1 VTIYSAETLD
11 LSRLAAPSLVD
22 TNFEKI
28 RAAQVAEFIRVWTLA
43 RQADPSLPAYDVQML
58 ETDLPIV
65 EAEAFSYGIM
75 NFCQQVNDSADALR
89 LAKAVGGDLEH
100 LAATYHST
108 QRKVTIPANADTGAA
123 AVYESDD
130 ELRSRAQLAPEAL
143 ADLGL
148 TPGGYMY
155 KVRTAFTDKVK
166 DVRPIRRG
174 GGMVELRVLGRPET
188 GDLVAVKNPDGSTT
202 YTVDGRVSDGTVPE
216 TVVGDIIGAFNPE
229 DASQST
235 DILTV
240 YSSLVLPYTVDLTL
254 VMRSGPDPEAVKG
267 VAAPYIQALADSLH
281 RIKSPVFMEAF
292 SSAAHVGPVS
302 TVRVNFPSS
311 DMPAVPEATPFMT
324 QFTLRTEVLS

>member
-1 VTIYSAETLD
+1 MTIYSAETLD

-43 RQADPSLPAYDVQML
+43 RQVDPSLPAYDVQML

-65 EAEAFSYGIM
+65 EAEAFSYSIM
-75 NFCQQVNDSADALR
+75 TFCQQVNDSADALR

-100 LAATYHST
+100 LAATYHRT
-108 QRKVTIPANADTGAA
+108 QRKITIPANPDAGTP
-123 AVYESDD
+123 AVYESDS
-130 ELRSRAQLAPEAL
+130 ELRSRAQLEPEAL
-143 ADLGL
+143 ADMGL

-155 KVRTAFTDKVK
+155 KVRTAFADKVK

-174 GGMVELRVLGRPET
+174 GGALELRVLGRPEP
-188 GDLVAVKNPDGSTT
+188 GDLLSVKNPDGSTT
-202 YTVDGRVSDGTVPE
+202 YTVNGRVSSGMVPE

-240 YSSLVLPYTVDLTL
+240 FSASIQTYVVDLTL
-254 VMRSGPDPEAVKG
+254 VMRSGPDPETVKN
-267 VAAPYIQALADSLH
+267 VAAPYVQALADSLH
-281 RIKSPVFMEAF
+281 RIKSPVFREAF
-292 SSAAHVGPVS
+292 SSAAHVGPVD
-302 TVRVNFPSS
+302 TVRVNSPLL
-311 DMPAVPEATPFMT
+311 DLPAVPESAPFMT